1 MAKCADDQL
10 RRHIDIERLTC
21 LFRDLDEQFNGY
33 ERHVILAW
41 LQDRVRTS
49 PDSLAE
55 EFDRSISCSTCG
67 ASRDKWHDSAELE
80 GATGNYCKEC
90 GAIIHA

>member
-1 MAKCADDQL
+1 MTHQ
-10 RRHIDIERLTC
+10 IYFVIP
-21 LFRDLDEQFNGY
+21 
-33 ERHVILAW
+33 VILF
-41 LQDRVRTS
+41 V
-49 PDSLAE
+49 LATGGYSIYLGTAARKWNRARRK

-90 GAIIHA
+90 GNVKGTFEGEL

>member
-33 ERHVILAW
+33 ERQVILAW
-41 LQDRVRTS
+41 LQDRVRT
-49 PDSLAE
+49 
-55 EFDRSISCSTCG
+55 
-67 ASRDKWHDSAELE
+67 
-80 GATGNYCKEC
+80 
-90 GAIIHA
+90 